1 MFLER
6 ILTQNVG
13 IQCKR
18 PKTVQFSD
26 TCIVTM
32 AKVAY
37 QGIGLHICQCD
48 GFFYMLIIN
57 LNCVI

>member
-48 GFFYMLIIN
+48 VFFLYVN
-57 LNCVI
+57 Y